1 VSRDPASAPPAR
13 RVDDSRVEMTE
24 LAMPGDANA
33 LGNVFG
39 GRVMAL
45 IDKAAAIV
53 ALRHC
58 RSIVV
63 TASVDSIDFISP
75 VRLADIMSFH
85 ARVTQVFNT
94 SMEVRV
100 DVYSEEPRTGHRVLT
115 TTAFATMVSLAG
127 DGKPR
132 PVPRLILETEDE
144 RAEAAAAEERRK
156 QRLNRRSS

>member
-1 VSRDPASAPPAR
+1 MSAESDSASPPR
-13 RVDDSRVEMTE
+13 RIDDSRVEMTE
-24 LAMPGDANA
+24 LVMPGDANA

-63 TASVDSIDFISP
+63 TASVDSIDFITP
-75 VRLADIMSFH
+75 VRLADIMSFQ
-85 ARVTQVFNT
+85 ARVTQVFKS

-100 DVYSEEPRTGHRVLT
+100 DVYSEDPRTGRRVLT

-127 DGKPR
+127 DGRPK
-132 PVPRLILETEDE
+132 PVPRLVLETDAE
-144 RAEAAAAEERRK
+144 RAEAAAADERRK
-156 QRLNRRSS
+156 LRLNRRSA